1 MSNLWIWKILQTH
14 NKLIQK
20 GYNKENYSDQTAVYT
35 QPYLLVYFNEYWESV
50 CTWKEKGKKSP
61 QVILLMTQ
69 VWKPLLGNPEPRAN
83 PWSTICH
90 GAL

>member
-35 QPYLLVYFNEYWESV
+35 QPYLVVYFNEYWESV
-50 CTWKEKGKKSP
+50 CTWKGKKISP
-61 QVILLMTQ
+61 GDSADEPGLETTA
-69 VWKPLLGNPEPRAN
+69 WKPR
-83 PWSTICH
+83 T
-90 GAL
+90 